1 MGLGKEVGRL
11 VGQCMAGDGHGE
23 RVEVEGPL
31 VKALGEVVTLSEGRA
46 EDREGTGSGCG
57 SGQH

>member
-11 VGQCMAGDGHGE
+11 VGQCMAGDGQGG

-31 VKALGEVVTLSEGRA
+31 VKALGEVVTLSEGVR
-46 EDREGTGSGCG
+46 
-57 SGQH
+57 